1 MQFIESLDNGT
12 CVNISGSYFIVT
24 SDRKSNGNRMCVSLN
39 SGSIRWIDP
48 STMVEPIDIFT
59 FDSESNILAIRP
71 REKTNENNAA
81 QN

>member
-1 MQFIESLDNGT
+1 
-12 CVNISGSYFIVT
+12 
-24 SDRKSNGNRMCVSLN
+24 
-39 SGSIRWIDP
+39 
-48 STMVEPIDIFT
+48 MVEPIDIFT